1 MKTENKIKFASFIKI
16 ISLLLV
22 PITVFGIYKF
32 FQISFLKLTRP
43 SAFYCAI
50 QLLSFFPALI
60 FVLSANLP
68 VKWQCKLFKE
78 KDNVNKFI
86 DAIFLLHIIFAV
98 PYAFFELRYSYF
110 DFVFSKYSYQLID
123 VLLALFYI
131 FLYLSNRFN
140 VNKLFTIIFGLAYLF
155 SEIFYYFYSDLEMN
169 IFTIASIFM
178 VSVYII
184 YTILFVNM
192 KTAFYFKNY
201 SNHLVLENN
210 NTFEK
215 VNSYIVSAETN
226 CCDIDV
232 VLYCPDYNA
241 YVRYNMS
248 LEDVRIIDF
257 YTMFDDMLERD
268 YSLTFEALK
277 HRTDK
282 QMQERRYL

>member
-1 MKTENKIKFASFIKI
+1 M
-16 ISLLLV
+16 
-22 PITVFGIYKF
+22 
-32 FQISFLKLTRP
+32 
-43 SAFYCAI
+43 
-50 QLLSFFPALI
+50 
-60 FVLSANLP
+60 
-68 VKWQCKLFKE
+68 
-78 KDNVNKFI
+78 
-86 DAIFLLHIIFAV
+86 
-98 PYAFFELRYSYF
+98 LRYSYF
-110 DFVFSKYSYQLID
+110 DFVFSKDSYQLID

-241 YVRYNMS
+241 YIRYNMS

-257 YTMFDDMLERD
+257 YTMFDDMLESD
-268 YSLTFEALK
+268 YSLTFDALR

-282 QMQERRYL
+282 QLQEKTYL